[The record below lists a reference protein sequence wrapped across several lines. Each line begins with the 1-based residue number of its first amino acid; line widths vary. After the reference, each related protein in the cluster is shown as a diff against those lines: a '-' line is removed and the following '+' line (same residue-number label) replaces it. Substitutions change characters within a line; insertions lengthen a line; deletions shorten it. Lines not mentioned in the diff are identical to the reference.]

1 MPAAAAAAA
10 FGLFD
15 TLVPVSSILTVA
27 TVVGHTLPRREH
39 FGLFLLLWW
48 AAAVVLS
55 LNHETFFFSS
65 HHKQWSSSSSSSSS
79 SAPRDGDHNNNN
91 DAYGMALLLGF
102 PATMLAVLHLW
113 WLRSS
118 SSGNRSGK
126 GNGNGGA
133 SSLQTYILG
142 GEVPLWCLLALHT
155 YRLDGLSVVVPF
167 WNGNVPKFIGFQTVL
182 LDVIVGAAAV
192 PLTIACYM
200 HRGDLKR
207 LFGKHRWVKE
217 VLWFWNSIGLYD
229 LCSAYLVLVLNY
241 FHLGGQYITDPPL
254 TVLGVHPFPLLVL
267 FQAPIA
273 IAIHVLLLT
282 RLDDLIERQSD
293 ALPVYLRRLRDRR

>member
-1 MPAAAAAAA
+1 MPAAAASAA

-48 AAAVVLS
+48 AVAVVLS
-55 LNHETFFFSS
+55 LNHETFFFPS
-65 HHKQWSSSSSSSSS
+65 HHTQWSSSSSSAA
-79 SAPRDGDHNNNN
+79 APRDGDHNNNN

-102 PATMLAVLHLW
+102 PATMLVVLHLW
-113 WLRSS
+113 WLKSS
-118 SSGNRSGK
+118 SSNSNRS

-133 SSLQTYILG
+133 SSLQTYIL
-142 GEVPLWCLLALHT
+142 EVPLWCLLALHT

-192 PLTIACYM
+192 PLTIACYI
-200 HRGDLKR
+200 HRNDLGGR
-207 LFGKHRWVKE
+207 LFGRHPWVKE

-241 FHLGGQYITDPPL
+241 FHLGGPYITDPPL
-254 TVLGVHPFPLLVL
+254 TMLGVHPFPLLVL